1 MHRGSRYCRYI
12 YTAKAHQCDRWMDRV
27 KHALWALFHP
37 NKHEGYGRVD
47 PFGACG
53 AGYYPA
59 FVPQT
64 NVTKEPLYCTP
75 LRGSRT
81 LVVYDLLV
89 QKNPAPVA
97 TVQEKKKKNIA

>member
-12 YTAKAHQCDRWMDRV
+12 YTAKAHQCDSWTDRM

-37 NKHEGYGRVD
+37 DKHEGCGRVD

-64 NVTKEPLYCTP
+64 RPAQARLYSTP
-75 LRGSRT
+75 VRGSRT
-81 LVVYDLLV
+81 QVVYDLGTESTV
-89 QKNPAPVA
+89 APARRVREPA
-97 TVQEKKKKNIA
+97 A